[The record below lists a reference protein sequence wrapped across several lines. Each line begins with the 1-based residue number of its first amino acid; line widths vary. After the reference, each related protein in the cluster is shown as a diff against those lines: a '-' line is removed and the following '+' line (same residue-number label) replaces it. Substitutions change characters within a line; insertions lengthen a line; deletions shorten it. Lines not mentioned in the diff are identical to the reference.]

1 VAVNMRQRIAGL
13 TVVAAVS
20 LCAGGWCADPAGPR
34 LSREQ
39 RLVALVKA
47 QEAFERGTRL
57 AREDPDAAA
66 QAFCES
72 AAAFQSV
79 IDSGVE
85 NGRLYYNLANAQL
98 QLNDLGHA
106 IANYLRAQRLIP
118 GDGRLE
124 ANLQYARSL
133 RRDQFD
139 QPAGQALLRT
149 LGFWHYHLSART
161 RLFVL
166 LAAYVVFWL
175 VLTVQM
181 FFPRWRLRPMVVAI
195 TLVGVLLAVSL
206 GASLYQDNCVTKGVI
221 TANDVVVRKGNGEGY
236 APRFEQSL
244 HAGVEFEQIE
254 RRGDWLHIR
263 LPDGRDGWVQAKD
276 VEAV

>member
-1 VAVNMRQRIAGL
+1 VAVKMRQRIAGL
-13 TVVAAVS
+13 TIIAAVS
-20 LCAGGWCADPAGPR
+20 LCAGGLCADRAEPG

-57 AREDPDAAA
+57 ACEDPDAAA

-85 NGRLYYNLANAQL
+85 NGRLYYDLANAQL

-139 QPAGQALLRT
+139 QSAGQALLRT

-161 RLFVL
+161 RLFAL
-166 LAAYVVFWL
+166 LAAYVAFWL

-181 FFPRWRLRPMVVAI
+181 FFPRWRLRPMAVSIAV
-195 TLVGVLLAVSL
+195 VGVLLAVSL
-206 GASLYQDNCVTKGVI
+206 GASLYQERCVTIGVI

-254 RRGDWLHIR
+254 RRGDWLHIS